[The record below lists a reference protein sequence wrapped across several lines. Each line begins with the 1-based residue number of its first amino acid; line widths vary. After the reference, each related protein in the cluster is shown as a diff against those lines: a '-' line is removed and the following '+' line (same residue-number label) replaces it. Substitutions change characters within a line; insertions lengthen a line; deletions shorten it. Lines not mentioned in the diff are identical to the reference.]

1 MQPAPAMEK
10 RRVRD
15 EAWYATLGL
24 LLFSLLMAL
33 WAYLWVPAL
42 PVF

>member
-1 MQPAPAMEK
+1 MQAAPLMQK
-10 RRVRD
+10 RRMRSSVL
-15 EAWYATLGL
+15 YATFGL

-33 WAYLWVPAL
+33 WACLWVAPL